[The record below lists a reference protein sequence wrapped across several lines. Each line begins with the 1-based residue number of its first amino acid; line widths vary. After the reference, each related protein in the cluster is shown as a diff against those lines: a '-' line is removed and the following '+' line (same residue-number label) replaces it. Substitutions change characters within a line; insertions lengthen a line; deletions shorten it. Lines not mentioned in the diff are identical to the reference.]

1 MWVSENRSPCRST
14 PTTTGPT
21 LDHESSQ
28 RWRRPQ
34 LGRAGRD
41 LEEAEGGAEGGESAV
56 GRGTNQQN
64 YGSRKKIIG

>member
-1 MWVSENRSPCRST
+1 ME
-14 PTTTGPT
+14 
-21 LDHESSQ
+21 E
-28 RWRRPQ
+28 PQ